1 MSQSELFNRR
11 ALVKGHLLMSNKERQ
26 RKSALELAQSGKIT
40 LVEASR
46 RMGLSYRQTLRV
58 YEHFVAQGD
67 AGLVHRRRGKPS
79 NRAYPKTFR
88 EAVVQRYRD
97 CYQIHGFGPTLAAE
111 KLAEEGLQVDHETLR
126 RWLLAD
132 GDWQKCRKHREHRT
146 RRERRAHFGE
156 LVQMDGSHHDWF
168 GLEHGKSCLMNMVD
182 DATGKTMSLLAP
194 QETTEA
200 AMTLLRLWI
209 ERYGVP
215 VALYTDRKNV
225 YITEREPTLEEQLA
239 GDKPLTAF
247 GKACKK
253 LGIEIIAAH
262 SPQAKGRVER
272 SNGTYQ
278 DRLVKELALGDITT
292 LDGANKVLVGGFTD
306 GLNDRFAVAPADAL
320 DYHRPLHKAVDLD
333 DVFCHEEHRV
343 VQNDW
348 TVSHENRQYQV
359 LKCNTPLPK
368 PKDRILVRI
377 HLDGRVQLLY
387 REKKL
392 VFLLVPPGQPRQ
404 KQDAKAQAPKPA
416 ARPTAPPPPPKKKWH
431 ANCDRLAVMR
441 ETTP

>member
-1 MSQSELFNRR
+1 M
-11 ALVKGHLLMSNKERQ
+11 KGHLLMSHKERQ
-26 RKSALELAQSGKIT
+26 RKSALELAQSGGIT

-46 RMGLSYRQTLRV
+46 RMELSYRQTLRV
-58 YEHFVAQGD
+58 YARFLAQGD
-67 AGLVHRRRGKPS
+67 AGLVHGRRGKPS
-79 NRAYPKTFR
+79 NRACPQSFR
-88 EAVVQRYRD
+88 DAVVQRYRES
-97 CYQIHGFGPTLAAE
+97 YQVHGFGPTLAAE
-111 KLAEEGLQVDHETLR
+111 KLALEGLHVDHETLR
-126 RWLLAD
+126 RWLLAG

-168 GLEHGKSCLMNMVD
+168 GPDHGKSCLMNMVD
-182 DATGKTMSLLAP
+182 DATGTTMGLLAP

-209 ERYGVP
+209 ERYGIP

-225 YITEREPTLEEQLA
+225 YITGREPTVEEQLA

-247 GKACKK
+247 GKACHK

-278 DRLVKELALGDITT
+278 DRLVKELALGGITT
-292 LDGANKVLVGGFTD
+292 LDGANKVLANGFTD
-306 GLNDRFAVAPADAL
+306 GLNDLFAVAPAEEF
-320 DYHRPLHKAVDLD
+320 DYHRLLCKAVELN

-343 VQNDW
+343 LQNDW
-348 TVSHENRQYQV
+348 TVSHENRQYQI
-359 LKCNTPLPK
+359 LKGNTPLPK
-368 PKDRILVRI
+368 PKDSILVRT
-377 HLDGRVQLLY
+377 HLDSRVQLLY
-387 REKKL
+387 RGKAL
-392 VFLLVPPGQPRQ
+392 AFQPIPPGQPRQ
-404 KQDAKAQAPKPA
+404 KTAPQAKAPNPD
-416 ARPTAPPPPPKKKWH
+416 ARPKAQPPPPKKKWH
-431 ANCDRLAVMR
+431 ANCDRLAAMR

>member
-1 MSQSELFNRR
+1 M
-11 ALVKGHLLMSNKERQ
+11 KGHLLMSHKERQ
-26 RKSALELAQSGKIT
+26 RKSALELVQSGGIT
-40 LVEASR
+40 LVEASG
-46 RMGLSYRQTLRV
+46 RMCLSYRQTLRV
-58 YEHFVAQGD
+58 YARFVEQGD
-67 AGLVHRRRGKPS
+67 AGLVHCRRGKPS
-79 NRAYPKTFR
+79 NRACSVSFR
-88 EAVVQRYRD
+88 DAVVCRYRER
-97 CYQIHGFGPTLAAE
+97 YQAHGFGPTLAAE
-111 KLAEEGLQVDHETLR
+111 KLAAEGLHVDHETLR

-132 GDWQKCRKHREHRT
+132 GDWQKCRKHRQHRT

-156 LVQMDGSHHDWF
+156 LVQMDGSPHNWF
-168 GLEHGKSCLMNMVD
+168 GPDHGKSCLMNMVD
-182 DATGKTMSLLAP
+182 DATGTTLGLLSP

-200 AMTLLRLWI
+200 AMTLLRRWI

-225 YITEREPTLEEQLA
+225 YITDREPTMEEQLA

-278 DRLVKELALGDITT
+278 DRLVKELALGGIST
-292 LDGANKVLVGGFTD
+292 LEGANKVLVGGFTD

-320 DYHRPLHKAVDLD
+320 DFHRPLHKAVVLD
-333 DVFCHEEHRV
+333 DVFCHEDHRV

-348 TVSHENRQYQV
+348 TVSHENNRYQI
-359 LKCNTPLPK
+359 LKGNTPLPK
-368 PKDRILVRI
+368 PKDRILVRT

-392 VFLLVPPGQPRQ
+392 AFQPVPPGQPRQ
-404 KQDAKAQAPKPA
+404 RTSPKAKVDQSDSKPNV
-416 ARPTAPPPPPKKKWH
+416 PPPPKKKWH
-431 ANCDRLAVMR
+431 ANCGRLAALR

>member
-1 MSQSELFNRR
+1 M
-11 ALVKGHLLMSNKERQ
+11 KGHLLMSHKERQ
-26 RKSALELAQSGKIT
+26 RKSALELVKAGGIT
-40 LVEASR
+40 LMEASR
-46 RMGLSYRQTLRV
+46 RMCLSYRQTLRV
-58 YEHFVAQGD
+58 YKRFLADGD
-67 AGLVHRRRGKPS
+67 AGLVHRRRGRPS
-79 NRAYPKTFR
+79 NRACTKSFR
-88 EAVVQRYRD
+88 DAVVHRYRE
-97 CYQIHGFGPTLAAE
+97 CYQVHGFGPTLAAE
-111 KLAEEGLQVDHETLR
+111 KMAEEGLHVDHETLR
-126 RWLLAD
+126 RWLLAG

-168 GLEHGKSCLMNMVD
+168 GAEHGKSCLMNMVD
-182 DATGKTMSLLAP
+182 DATGKTMGLLAP

-225 YITEREPTLEEQLA
+225 YITEREPTVEEQLA

-247 GKACKK
+247 GKACHK

-278 DRLVKELALGDITT
+278 DRLVKELALGGVTT
-292 LDGANKVLVGGFTD
+292 LEEANQVLANGFTD
-306 GLNDRFAVAPADAL
+306 GLNSRFAIAPSEEL

-333 DVFCHEEHRV
+333 DVFCYEVHRV

-348 TVSHENRQYQV
+348 TVSHESRRYQV
-359 LKCNTPLPK
+359 LKANTPLPK
-368 PKDRILVRI
+368 PKDRVLVRT
-377 HLDGRVQLLY
+377 HLDGAVQLLY
-387 REKKL
+387 REEL
-392 VFLLVPPGQPRQ
+392 LAVLLVLPGQPRQ
-404 KQDAKAQAPKPA
+404 TADPKL
-416 ARPTAPPPPPKKKWH
+416 APPPKAKPKPPPPRKKWTP
-431 ANCDRLAVMR
+431 NCDRLPALR
-441 ETTP
+441 EAAP

>member
-1 MSQSELFNRR
+1 M
-11 ALVKGHLLMSNKERQ
+11 KGHLLMSDKERG
-26 RKSALELAQSGKIT
+26 RKSALELVQSGGIT
-40 LVEASR
+40 LVEASG
-46 RMGLSYRQTLRV
+46 RMRLSYRQTLRV
-58 YEHFVAQGD
+58 YARFLAQGD

-79 NRAYPKTFR
+79 NRACPKSFR
-88 EAVVQRYRD
+88 AAVVLRYRER
-97 CYQIHGFGPTLAAE
+97 YQVHGFGPTLAAE
-111 KLAEEGLQVDHETLR
+111 KLAAEGLHVDHETLR
-126 RWLLAD
+126 RWLLAG

-168 GLEHGKSCLMNMVD
+168 GPDHGKSCLMNMVD
-182 DATGKTMSLLAP
+182 DATGTTMGLLSP

-200 AMTLLRLWI
+200 AMTLLRRWI

-225 YITEREPTLEEQLA
+225 YITEREPTMEEQLA

-278 DRLVKELALGDITT
+278 DRLVKELALGGITT
-292 LDGANKVLVGGFTD
+292 LEGANTVLTNGFTD
-306 GLNDRFAVAPADAL
+306 GLNDRFAVAPADEL

-343 VQNDW
+343 LQNDW
-348 TVSHENRQYQV
+348 TVSHDNHQYQV

-368 PKDRILVRI
+368 PKDRILVRT
-377 HLDGRVQLLY
+377 HLDSRVQLLY
-387 REKKL
+387 RKKKL
-392 VFLLVPPGQPRQ
+392 AFLFVPPGQPRQ
-404 KQDAKAQAPKPA
+404 KQGTKTEAPKPA
-416 ARPTAPPPPPKKKWH
+416 AKPKAQPPPPKKKWH
-431 ANCDRLAVMR
+431 ANCGRLAVMR
-441 ETTP
+441 ESTP

>member
-1 MSQSELFNRR
+1 M
-11 ALVKGHLLMSNKERQ
+11 KGHLLMSHKERQ
-26 RKSALELAQSGKIT
+26 RKSALELVQSGGIT

-46 RMGLSYRQTLRV
+46 RLDLSYRQTLRV
-58 YEHFVAQGD
+58 YARFVSQGD
-67 AGLVHRRRGKPS
+67 AGLVHRRRGKQS
-79 NRAYPKTFR
+79 NRACPESFR
-88 EAVVQRYRD
+88 DAVVLRYRER
-97 CYQIHGFGPTLAAE
+97 YQVHGFGPTLAAE
-111 KLAEEGLQVDHETLR
+111 KLAAEGLHVDHETLR
-126 RWLLAD
+126 RWLLAG

-156 LVQMDGSHHDWF
+156 LVQMDGSPHDWF
-168 GLEHGKSCLMNMVD
+168 GPDHGKSCLMNMVD
-182 DATGKTMSLLAP
+182 DATGTTMGLLSP

-200 AMTLLRLWI
+200 AMTLLRRWI

-225 YITEREPTLEEQLA
+225 YITDREPTMEEQLA

-272 SNGTYQ
+272 SNGIYQ
-278 DRLVKELALGDITT
+278 DRLVKELALGGIST
-292 LDGANKVLVGGFTD
+292 LEGANKVLVGGFTD

-333 DVFCHEEHRV
+333 DVFCHEDHRV

-348 TVSHENRQYQV
+348 TVSHENNHYQV
-359 LKCNTPLPK
+359 LKGNTPLPR
-368 PKDRILVRI
+368 PKDRIIVRT

-392 VFLLVPPGQPRQ
+392 AFQPIPPGQPRQ
-404 KQDAKAQAPKPA
+404 RTSPKAKVGKSDSKPNV
-416 ARPTAPPPPPKKKWH
+416 PPPPKKKWH
-431 ANCDRLAVMR
+431 ANCGRLAALR